1 MAPIPGPPFRAL
13 LRSLPPPLALTVPA
27 EPSAP
32 PTPAALIWQ
41 PTLAPGRDWQPLMI
55 GLAVACGL
63 LVALPVL
70 GVFASFV
77 YAEGSGETLA
87 HLASTVMPRAALET
101 GLLVT
106 LVMAG
111 VVVLGTTSAWLVAAH
126 EFPGRR
132 VFEWALLLPLAMPG
146 YIVAYAYTDFL
157 QFSGP
162 VQSLLRSSLGLSRGD
177 YWFPEIRSLPGAAFV
192 FTVVLYPYVY
202 LLARTAFLARTAS
215 MIDAARSLGLGPWQT
230 WLRVNLPLARP
241 AVAAGALLALMETL
255 ADYGAASYFGL
266 QTFTTAIYR
275 AWYALGDRI
284 AASQL
289 AAVLL
294 FVVLV
299 VMAIEVRMRGRARF
313 YAPPNTARPAPRM
326 PLSRR
331 GGAAAFIACCVPLG
345 LGFVLPVLILVG
357 LLLPTIDTAP
367 WSRYLGWLSNSL
379 FIAAAAAVLALVAV
393 LGIAYAQRLL
403 PAGRSA
409 LAVRLAAKAMN
420 LGYAVPGAVIA
431 VGILLPLA
439 AFDNALD
446 AALKSLF
453 GVGTGLLLTGTVI
466 ALLYAYVVRYFAVAF
481 QPVEAGLA
489 RITPTMDASARSLG
503 STPLEVFRRIHLP
516 LLRPSLAAGALL
528 VFVDVMKELPATL
541 VLRPFNFDTLAVI
554 AYQMAA
560 DERLAEAALP
570 SLTLVLV
577 GVVPVIMLS
586 RAISRSSRL
595 GV

>member
-1 MAPIPGPPFRAL
+1 MAAESSGLGASTSRA
-13 LRSLPPPLALTVPA
+13 
-27 EPSAP
+27 
-32 PTPAALIWQ
+32 WQ
-41 PTLAPGRDWQPLMI
+41 PTLQTRRDWRPLP
-55 GLAVACGL
+55 VAAALICAA

-77 YAEGSGETLA
+77 QAEGSRATLA
-87 HLASTVMPRAALET
+87 HLASTVIPSAALET
-101 GLLVT
+101 GLLVAM
-106 LVMAG
+106 VMLG
-111 VVVLGTTSAWLVAAH
+111 VTVLGTTSAWLVAAH

-132 VFEWALLLPLAMPG
+132 AFEWALLLPLAMPG

-157 QFSGP
+157 QFAGP
-162 VQSLLRSSLGLSRGD
+162 VQTLLRASFGWQRGD
-177 YWFPEIRSLPGAAFV
+177 YWFPEIRSMPGAAFV

-215 MIDAARSLGLGPWQT
+215 MIDAARSLGLTPWQT

-255 ADYGAASYFGL
+255 ADYGAAAYFGL

-294 FVVLV
+294 VVVLV
-299 VMAIEVRMRGRARF
+299 VMALEVRMRGRARF
-313 YAPPNTARPAPRM
+313 YSPPNNARPAPRTQ
-326 PLSRR
+326 LSR
-331 GGAAAFIACCVPLG
+331 GGSALSFVACCVPLL
-345 LGFVLPVLILVG
+345 LGFVLPVLILLH
-357 LLLPTIDTAP
+357 LLWPTLGESQ
-367 WSRYLGWLSNSL
+367 WGRYLGWLSNSL
-379 FIAAAAAVLALVAV
+379 LIAGAAAALALSAV

-403 PAGRSA
+403 PAGWSA
-409 LAVRLAAKAMN
+409 TAVKLAAKVMN

-446 AALKSLF
+446 AALKSWF
-453 GVGTGLLLTGTVI
+453 GFGSGLLLTGTVF
-466 ALLYAYVVRYFAVAF
+466 ALLYAYLVRYFAVAF

-503 STPLEVFRRIHLP
+503 SGPLEVFRRVHLP
-516 LLRPSLAAGALL
+516 LLSPSLAAGALL

-560 DERLAEAALP
+560 DERLGEAALP

-586 RAISRSSRL
+586 RAISRTTRP
-595 GV
+595 GG